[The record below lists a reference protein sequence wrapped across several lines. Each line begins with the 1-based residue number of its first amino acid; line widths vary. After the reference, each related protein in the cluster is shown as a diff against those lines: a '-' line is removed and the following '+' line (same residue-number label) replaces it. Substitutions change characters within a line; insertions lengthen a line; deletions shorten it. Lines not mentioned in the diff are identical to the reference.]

1 MNDDAVEVV
10 PVVVVDLAVPWWWRY
25 QQIGMI
31 RTVVNAALVVVVVAV
46 VVSSLHG
53 TITLYIRRLHN
64 CVVRSVVEKYKLDR
78 RLFPSVFVYV
88 MVVCFITRSY
98 RTSSSLLILTP

>member
-31 RTVVNAALVVVVVAV
+31 RTVVTAALVVAAVVAVVV

-64 CVVRSVVEKYKLDR
+64 CVVRLWKNIVRIVNFFRLYLCTSWLSVL
-78 RLFPSVFVYV
+78 
-88 MVVCFITRSY
+88 ITRS
-98 RTSSSLLILTP
+98 